1 MQVESRFSCCLI
13 GEKSLLILCA
23 EELLRHGHEI
33 RGIATENDEI
43 RKWSAGRHVPTVRST
58 NDELAQLLSGA
69 PCDYLLSV
77 VNYRVLPDRVLSLP
91 ERSAINFHDGPLP
104 GYAGMHVTTWALI
117 NGEREHGISWH
128 WMVKEIDGG
137 GVLKEKRFPV
147 RPDDTATSLNTKCF
161 EAGFEAFC
169 SLLTDLEQGTL
180 ANRQQVEPIPGGYYA
195 LRKRPERMS
204 TLDWSRPAE
213 ELDALPRSRFRPLRE
228 SDRLRESRL
237 GRPGAIP
244 GRFALLEQPSTKPP
258 GTLEKQTQTGAFGFT
273 RRRRSS
279 KSAVFG
285 RSAANRSKFPTCRR
299 FPDWK
304 DRAKELDAVLQRVC
318 VHEKFW
324 VSLIAG
330 RRGPAL
336 HSGGRTPRS
345 VARILDSPASRYPPA
360 SRYSGFRFGREFAGV
375 HFAGR
380 CGNLALSRPPQRK
393 RGLRCGLS
401 KPGRV

>member
-91 ERSAINFHDGPLP
+91 ERGAINFHDGPLP

-213 ELDALPRSRFRPLRE
+213 ELDALFRGL
-228 SDRLRESRL
+228 D
-237 GRPGAIP
+237 
-244 GRFALLEQPSTKPP
+244 
-258 GTLEKQTQTGAFGFT
+258 
-273 RRRRSS
+273 
-279 KSAVFG
+279 FG
-285 RSAANRSKFPTCRR
+285 RYENPIGCTK
-299 FPDWK
+299 
-304 DRAKELDAVLQRVC
+304 
-318 VHEKFW
+318 
-324 VSLIAG
+324 SLGATG
-330 RRGPAL
+330 
-336 HSGGRTPRS
+336 
-345 VARILDSPASRYPPA
+345 
-360 SRYSGFRFGREFAGV
+360 
-375 HFAGR
+375 
-380 CGNLALSRPPQRK
+380 C
-393 RGLRCGLS
+393 
-401 KPGRV
+401 